1 MGGLISV
8 VFSDIGVSKME
19 KDIVVPLKP
28 HFYKR
33 YVDVTYI
40 RRKKNKLDNLFEK
53 LNSHHQNL
61 KLTIAK
67 NLT

>member
-19 KDIVVPLKP
+19 KDTVVPLKP
-28 HFYKR
+28 LFYKR

-40 RRKKNKLDNLFEK
+40 RRKKNEPDNLFEK
-53 LNSHHQNL
+53 LNSQHKIL
-61 KLTIAK
+61 KLTIVK